1 VATTKKRRKVAS
13 PAKAAGADRDPN
25 VARLREIVAI
35 MEGSSLHSLE
45 YEDADL
51 EVRLTR
57 GAPGAA
63 PTVAVTPAV
72 TSAPAVAAPPA
83 APAPAADEVD
93 VAVVRSP
100 IVGTF
105 YRAPSPTA
113 RAFVE
118 VGHTVK
124 KGQTLCIVE
133 AMKLMNEIES
143 DVSGRVVEI
152 LAENGKP
159 VQYDQPLFKVAVAP

>member
-1 VATTKKRRKVAS
+1 MDA
-13 PAKAAGADRDPN
+13 N
-25 VARLREIVAI
+25 VARLEKIVAI
-35 MEGSSLHSLE
+35 MEGSSLFALE
-45 YEDADL
+45 YEDADI

-57 GAPGAA
+57 GAPAAVVVPQAPVAAA
-63 PTVAVTPAV
+63 PV
-72 TSAPAVAAPPA
+72 APAPVA
-83 APAPAADEVD
+83 APAPTAP
-93 VAVVRSP
+93 VAEAGTALVRSP

-113 RAFVE
+113 RAFVD
-118 VGHTVK
+118 VGSTVQ

-143 DVSGRVVEI
+143 DVSGRIVEI

-159 VQYDQPLFKVAVAP
+159 VQYDQPLFKVAVEP